1 MRRLHR
7 FMSAHS
13 LHLTPQARSREEL
26 GVIADRL
33 TTGPAAAV
41 TLPAPPPDHSDLPV
55 DRTLVS
61 R

>member
-1 MRRLHR
+1 
-7 FMSAHS
+7 MSAHS